1 MKNRLLSI
9 LVAGFLGWFTTP
21 AHAQEVQLL
30 HDDGTAA
37 GTVQNLAAG
46 DIEVVRFF
54 ALHPASVLS
63 IQLYFGSVGEP
74 ADIFIWDDNGG
85 NAPDLE
91 RVLWSGTVVP
101 AVDGWTDVDLTVEG
115 IEIVPMRNFYV
126 GHVLRDGSTR
136 LSWDATGN
144 AETSSLVRISGEWYF
159 VGDASG
165 TQSVDALARATV
177 LWHDVLENPWF
188 TEITA
193 GSGVSM
199 GSRMAWGD
207 YDNDGFDDLL
217 INGSSVY
224 RNNGDGTFTL
234 LEAPLGVEPGNGI
247 TGGLWADYDND
258 GCLDFYAT
266 GYHYFP
272 ECDLPEDCI
281 EGHSCLEN
289 RCTPD
294 GVDEL
299 PHDRL
304 YRGHCDGTFTDVS
317 ESAGR
322 PYDYLPTEG
331 AAWGDIDGD
340 GWVDLY
346 VANYETPTN
355 WTEGVLA
362 QGNLDYLW
370 RNNGDGT
377 FSDVSESSGIR
388 FMGRGL
394 CGRGVAMADWNE
406 DGLLDIYVTNYRLNG
421 NYFFENLG
429 GGRFR
434 NISDENGTVGVL
446 IQGSYGHSI
455 GSQWGDVNND
465 GHFDLFVANL
475 AHPRFIEFSD
485 KSMLY
490 LNNGAPD
497 WGFTESRQAWG
508 ITYSETHSDPAF
520 GDFDNDG
527 YLDLYIT
534 DVYVG
539 YQGFLYR
546 NLDGAGFADE
556 TYASGLR
563 IDNGWGVT
571 FADIDNDGDLDFLAN
586 RMYRNDH
593 PDQGNWLK
601 LRLRGTR
608 ANAAAIGAV
617 VTVRAGEKVWVRQVE
632 GGKGTTTQNPLT
644 LHFGLGDTPRADS
657 VNIRWPRGTG
667 ENQEL
672 TDVAVNQTLSIV
684 QPNPDAG
691 ADADPDADGG
701 ESPTHQLDDGCS
713 CATGTRSG
721 RLPAL
726 PLLVILFSIGYL
738 RRRRP

>member
-1 MKNRLLSI
+1 MKNWFFFPLI
-9 LVAGFLGWFTTP
+9 AGLFLGSSI
-21 AHAQEVQLL
+21 AGAQPTQLT
-30 HDDGTAA
+30 HDDDTPA

-46 DIEVVRFF
+46 DVEVVRFF
-54 ALHPASVLS
+54 ALHPAQVLS
-63 IQLYFGSVGEP
+63 IQLHFGAVGEP
-74 ADIFIWDDNGG
+74 ADVFIWGDNGG
-85 NAPDLE
+85 NAPELGN
-91 RVLWSGTVVP
+91 VLWSGTVVP
-101 AVDGWTDVDLTVEG
+101 TAEQWTDVDLTDANLDLE
-115 IEIVPMRNFYV
+115 PMQNFYV
-126 GHVLRDGSTR
+126 GHVLRASSTR
-136 LSWDATGN
+136 LSWDASGN
-144 AETSSLVRISGEWYF
+144 PDTSSLVRISGEWYF

-165 TQSVDALARATV
+165 TQSVDALVRATV
-177 LWHDVLENPWF
+177 LWHDVVEAPWF
-188 TEITA
+188 SEITA
-193 GSGVSM
+193 GSGVAM

-207 YDNDGFDDLL
+207 FDNDGYDDLL
-217 INGSSVY
+217 MNGSAVY
-224 RNNGDGTFTL
+224 RNLGDGTFSL
-234 LEAPLGVEPGNGI
+234 LTSPLGVESNGAN
-247 TGGLWADYDND
+247 GGLWADYDND

-266 GYHYFP
+266 GHHYFP
-272 ECDLPEDCI
+272 ECDLPADCI
-281 EGHSCLEN
+281 DGHACLEN

-294 GVDEL
+294 GQEEL

-317 ESAGR
+317 EAAGR

-355 WTEGVLA
+355 WTDGVLA

-377 FSDVSESSGIR
+377 FSDISEASGIR

-394 CGRGVAMADWNE
+394 CGRGVAMADWDEN
-406 DGLLDIYVTNYRLNG
+406 GLLDIYVTNYRLHG
-421 NYFFENLG
+421 NFFFENQG
-429 GGRFR
+429 DATFE

-446 IQGSYGHSI
+446 IQGAYGHSI
-455 GSQWGDVNND
+455 GAQWGDVNND

-475 AHPRFIEFSD
+475 AHPRFLEFSD

-490 LNNGAPD
+490 LNDGPPG
-497 WGFTESRQAWG
+497 WGFTERREAWG
-508 ITYSETHSDPAF
+508 ITYSETHSDPAL

-527 YLDLYIT
+527 FLDLFIT

-546 NLDGAGFADE
+546 NLDGAAFEDA

-586 RMYRNDH
+586 RLYRNDH
-593 PDQGNWLK
+593 PDAGNWLK

-632 GGKGTTTQNPLT
+632 GGKGTTTQNSLT
-644 LHFGLGDTPRADS
+644 LHFGLGDTETADS

-667 ENQEL
+667 ETQEL
-672 TDVAVNQTLSIV
+672 TEVAVNQTLTVV

-691 ADADPDADGG
+691 VDADPDADAG
-701 ESPTHQLDDGCS
+701 PDVDRRLDEGCS
-713 CATGTRSG
+713 CATGTRPG
-721 RLPAL
+721 PLPAL
-726 PLLVILFSIGYL
+726 PWVILLMSGWL
-738 RRRRP
+738 WRRKLS